1 MKKAPRKEDST
12 WSKVGPCL
20 YRYVPSGIYYALIKS
35 SGKQIR
41 SSLETN
47 DLPTARR
54 KLVDKRRD
62 LELID
67 PELSRRTLDTHAER
81 FLETVT
87 GSESTVYN
95 VKHAVKRLLA
105 DWPAKASRIL
115 TKIHKGDC
123 EQWLA
128 TYGDLS
134 ASTVNTYIATAS
146 KFFGLAVGDNVIP
159 RSPMEDITYRRRKKL
174 TRLTPTREQFDS
186 MVADLREQAANG
198 HGAEDTADY
207 IALAGLLGLGQAE
220 LSGIQRQHIDFVK
233 GTIQVFRNKTS
244 QAFTIPLYPQARVI
258 VERRLKAM
266 PADPQARLLPFENCK
281 KALDGVCKRLKLP
294 HFEHRALRR
303 FFITQALRKGVD
315 VPTVALWQGH
325 QDGGALI
332 LRTYADEVRLDHSLR
347 MALLM
352 NTDTPSNA
360 ISVVV

>member
-1 MKKAPRKEDST
+1 MSKAPRKEETT

-35 SGKQIR
+35 AGKQIR
-41 SSLETN
+41 RSLETN

-54 KLVDKRRD
+54 KLVDTRRD

-67 PELSRRTLDTHAER
+67 PELSRRTLDSHAER
-81 FLETVT
+81 FLQTVT

-105 DWPAKASRIL
+105 DWPATAARVLS
-115 TKIHKGDC
+115 KIRKGDC
-123 EQWLA
+123 EVWLA
-128 TYGDLS
+128 TYGKLS
-134 ASTVNTYIATAS
+134 ASTINTYIATAT
-146 KFFGLAVGDNVIP
+146 KFFDLAVTDKAIP
-159 RSPMEDITYRRRKKL
+159 RSPMESITYRRRKKL
-174 TRLTPTREQFDS
+174 TRLTPTLAQFES
-186 MVADLREQAANG
+186 MVADLRKQAANG
-198 HGAEDTADY
+198 HGANDTADY

-220 LSGIQRQHIDFVK
+220 LSGIQRQHIDLAK
-233 GTIQVFRNKTS
+233 KTIKVFRKKTS
-244 QAFTIPLYPQARVI
+244 EPFTVPVYPQAFPI
-258 VERRLKAM
+258 VERRLAAT
-266 PADPQARLLPFENCK
+266 PDEPTARLLPFDNCK

-352 NTDTPSNA
+352 NTDAPANV
-360 ISVVV
+360 ISLAA